1 MLARKKS
8 KLCQV
13 PQEFHQERVGVA
25 IQRPVSPNLDHIRK
39 MALPTSEQL
48 VENAHPTTYYPTTS
62 AVTEVEEKTGAATSS
77 ETKKKKLEFDVVKE
91 ILGRIKKDNGG
102 FNFVPLS
109 TGKLIDVWFTPTSVM
124 IDKKKSGDYSKMIM
138 YCQLLIDT
146 CPMMAYPSAKEFTV
160 AFRSDPRE
168 IIRIAL
174 LFYNFHRSLS
184 GQTTMDERTFNET
197 MRVEMEKAGT
207 PFCELEEPEFSKFIF
222 DWVYLFLTESPN
234 LQGKYY
240 FCKKPTSKY
249 VFPPCVMVQ
258 NKNSFSC
265 AASTGFEYEYR
276 IRQFVCD
283 EIEKEEL
290 GDEEEGD
297 VPESQDPLL

>member
-1 MLARKKS
+1 MSATKKS
-8 KLCQV
+8 RLAQV
-13 PQEFHQERVGVA
+13 NQPLQHQTPGAA
-25 IQRPVSPNLDHIRK
+25 IPRPVSPNLDHIRK
-39 MALPTSEQL
+39 MALPKVDQL
-48 VENAHPTTYYPTTS
+48 VENDPHTSYHPSTLPS
-62 AVTEVEEKTGAATSS
+62 EEGKTETVEVATSS
-77 ETKKKKLEFDVVKE
+77 VTKKKLEFDVVKE
-91 ILGRIKKDNGG
+91 ILGKIKKDNGG
-102 FNFVPLS
+102 FNFIPLS

-124 IDKKKSGDYSKMIM
+124 IDKKKNGDYSKMIM
-138 YCQLLIDT
+138 YCHLLIDT
-146 CPMMAYPSAKEFTV
+146 CPMMAYPSSKEFTV

-168 IIRIAL
+168 IIRICL
-174 LFYNFHRSLS
+174 LFLNFHRSLN
-184 GQTTMDERTFNET
+184 GEITMDERTFNET
-197 MRVEMEKAGT
+197 MRIEMEKSGT
-207 PFCELEEPEFSKFIF
+207 PLCSIEEPDFAKFIF
-222 DWVYLFLTESPN
+222 DYVYLLLVESPK

-290 GDEEEGD
+290 GDEEEGQ